1 MRYWTSGLVAGA
13 ACVACCAPLFAPLFA
28 GTALVGVGAAG
39 ASFFKSIELGIIV
52 TAVVLAGLYLYWRHY
67 QSVQLASAQC
77 GCAPD
82 SGCNT
87 GDACD
92 VPKLDPNKGPSK

>member
-1 MRYWTSGLVAGA
+1 MRYSKSGLLATA
-13 ACVACCAPLFAPLFA
+13 ACVACCAPLFAPLFV
-28 GTALVGVGAAG
+28 GTAMVGVGAAG

-52 TAVVLAGLYLYWRHY
+52 TTVILTGLYLYWRHY

-77 GCAPD
+77 GCEPD

-92 VPKLDPNKGPSK
+92 VPKLNSNKGPSK

>member
-1 MRYWTSGLVAGA
+1 MRYSKSGLLAGA

-28 GTALVGVGAAG
+28 GTTLIGVGAAG
-39 ASFFKSIELGIIV
+39 ASFFRSAELGMIV
-52 TAVVLAGLYLYWRHY
+52 TTLVLAGLYFYWRHY
-67 QSVQLASAQC
+67 RSVQRANAQC
-77 GCAPD
+77 GCEAG

-92 VPKLDPNKGPSK
+92 VPKR

>member
-1 MRYWTSGLVAGA
+1 MRYWKSGLVAGA

-39 ASFFKSIELGIIV
+39 ASFFKSLEFGLIV
-52 TAVVLAGLYLYWRHY
+52 TVAVLAGLFFYWRHT
-67 QSVQLASAQC
+67 QTVRLVKAQC

-82 SGCNT
+82 SGCNS

-92 VPKLDPNKGPSK
+92 MPKLNSNKGN